1 MSEKQSQTE
10 SDLQATPNPFNLE
23 SLRAPQ
29 NFQQTGGV
37 KKTTLNV
44 RASSRPPKDKFI
56 RVHPF
61 DATHGHEDW
70 CFNVIVFSHQFEEE
84 ISAENFIVPSGSD
97 VYDALLE
104 RLKPALIVCGITPV
118 GQKFLWEL
126 TLPTPGNNRR
136 ANQWHETRITC
147 AKKAVDG
154 WLRPEADTHAG
165 GYNYAEPIAT
175 IPDPDWG
182 NESFQTLFEVAYRD
196 RIIDSL
202 DHAIVK
208 EFLGG

>member
-1 MSEKQSQTE
+1 MAESSKQTP
-10 SDLQATPNPFNLE
+10 DLAATPDPFNLDA
-23 SLRAPQ
+23 LRAPP

-44 RASSRPPKDKFI
+44 NASSRPPKDKFI

-61 DATHGHEDW
+61 DATHGQEDW
-70 CFNVIVFSHQFEEE
+70 CLNVVVFGHQFEDE

-97 VYDALLE
+97 VYDALFEKL
-104 RLKPALIVCGITPV
+104 RPALIICGITTSAA
-118 GQKFLWEL
+118 KFLWEL
-126 TLPTPGNNRR
+126 KLPSPGNNRR
-136 ANQWHETRITC
+136 ANQWHETRLVC
-147 AKKAVDG
+147 ARKAMDG
-154 WLRPEADTHAG
+154 WLRPEADMHAG

-182 NESFQTLFEVAYRD
+182 NDSFQTMFQIAYRE

-202 DHAIVK
+202 DHPVAK
-208 EFLGG
+208 EVLGG